1 MIHDYSNDKKYVTF
15 EFEDE
20 CSSLTPGATWKYG
33 GEYFVR
39 TYRCRIPRRIEDKS
53 ELVDEFIE
61 RHQDE
66 KDFWV

>member
-20 CSSLTPGATWKYG
+20 CSSLTRGATWKYG
-33 GEYFVR
+33 GEYFAC
-39 TYRCRIPRRIEDKS
+39 TYRVRIPRRIADKP

>member
-1 MIHDYSNDKKYVTF
+1 MIHDYSNEKYVTF

-20 CSSLTPGATWKYG
+20 CSSLTPGARWVGG
-33 GEYFVR
+33 GEYYAC
-39 TYRCRIPRRIEDKS
+39 TYRVRIPKRIANQPH
-53 ELVDEFIE
+53 LVDEFIE